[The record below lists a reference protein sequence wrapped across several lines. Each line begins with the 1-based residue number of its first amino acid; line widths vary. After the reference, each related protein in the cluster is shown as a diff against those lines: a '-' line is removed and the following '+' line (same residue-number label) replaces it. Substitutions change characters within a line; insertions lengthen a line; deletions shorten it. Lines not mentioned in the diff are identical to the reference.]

1 VPIRTRRGRAAAYRA
16 LWEWPLHS
24 PARLFL
30 VVVVVIAVAVGLSY
44 AGGSLGGSDAGSGRA
59 LSPAPSAAP
68 GTTATAAPA
77 APGQAPV
84 TELRPQ
90 SLPLSAAP
98 PVALAVADRW
108 TRAWAT
114 HPPGTTP
121 EQWSAGLAPYTTD
134 EYLAV
139 LSSVDPSNVPGS
151 QVTGPPQA
159 VDVRP
164 EAVRVQVPTDA
175 VRLELLLVQVGP
187 GDWRVSGYDRAS

>member
-1 VPIRTRRGRAAAYRA
+1 MPIRTRRGRAAAYRA

-30 VVVVVIAVAVGLSY
+30 VLAAVVAIAAGISWIGGAVGGPEPT
-44 AGGSLGGSDAGSGRA
+44 GGALG
-59 LSPAPSAAP
+59 PATTAAP
-68 GTTATAAPA
+68 GTVAPA
-77 APGQAPV
+77 PGAPPV
-84 TELRPQ
+84 TELRPRI
-90 SLPLSAAP
+90 LPLSAAP
-98 PVALAVADRW
+98 PVALAVAERW

-121 EQWSAGLAPYTTD
+121 QQWSAGLAPYTTE

-139 LSSVDPSNVPGS
+139 LAEVDPANVPGNA
-151 QVTGPPQA
+151 VTGPPEA
-159 VDVRP
+159 VEVRP

>member
-1 VPIRTRRGRAAAYRA
+1 MPIRTRRGRAAAYRA

-30 VVVVVIAVAVGLSY
+30 VVVVVIALAVGLSY
-44 AGGSLGGSDAGSGRA
+44 LSGSLGGPGHDTGRA
-59 LSPAPSAAP
+59 LGPAPSASP
-68 GTTATAAPA
+68 GTATAAP
-77 APGQAPV
+77 GQPTV

-98 PVALAVADRW
+98 PVALAVAERW
-108 TRAWAT
+108 TQAWAT

-121 EQWSAGLAPYTTD
+121 AQWSAGLAPYTTD

-139 LSSVDPSNVPGS
+139 LASVDPANVPGTR
-151 QVTGPPQA
+151 VTGPPQA

>member
-1 VPIRTRRGRAAAYRA
+1 MPIRTRRGRAAAYRA
-16 LWEWPLHS
+16 VWEWPLHS

-30 VVVVVIAVAVGLSY
+30 VVVVVIAIAVGLSY
-44 AGGSLGGSDAGSGRA
+44 LGGAGDGPGAGSGRA
-59 LSPAPSAAP
+59 LGPSTSAPD
-68 GTTATAAPA
+68 TATAAPGR
-77 APGQAPV
+77 PTI

-98 PVALAVADRW
+98 PVALAVAQRW
-108 TRAWAT
+108 TQAWAT

-121 EQWSAGLAPYTTD
+121 AQWSAGLAPYTTD

-139 LSSVDPSNVPGS
+139 LSSVDPANVPGS
-151 QVTGPPQA
+151 RVTGPPQA

>member
-1 VPIRTRRGRAAAYRA
+1 MPIRTRRGRAAAYRA

-30 VVVVVIAVAVGLSY
+30 VVVVLIALAVGLSY
-44 AGGSLGGSDAGSGRA
+44 LGGSLGGSGAGSGRA
-59 LSPAPSAAP
+59 LGPAPSATSPSSA
-68 GTTATAAPA
+68 TATAAPG
-77 APGQAPV
+77 PAPV

-90 SLPLSAAP
+90 SLPLTAAP

-121 EQWSAGLAPYTTD
+121 QQWSAGLAPYTTD

-139 LSSVDPSNVPGS
+139 LSSVDPANVPGS
-151 QVTGPPQA
+151 AVTGPPQA

>member
-1 VPIRTRRGRAAAYRA
+1 MPIRTRRGRAAAYRA

-30 VVVVVIAVAVGLSY
+30 VVVVVIAVAAGVSY
-44 AGGSLGGSDAGSGRA
+44 LGGSLGGSDGAPGRA
-59 LSPAPSAAP
+59 LGPAPSASP
-68 GTTATAAPA
+68 GTATAAPGR
-77 APGQAPV
+77 PTV

-90 SLPLSAAP
+90 SLPLSSAP
-98 PVALAVADRW
+98 PVALAVAERW
-108 TRAWAT
+108 TQAWAT

-121 EQWSAGLAPYTTD
+121 AQWSAGLAPYTTD

-139 LSSVDPSNVPGS
+139 LSSVDPANVPGTR
-151 QVTGPPQA
+151 VTGPSQA

-164 EAVRVQVPTDA
+164 DAVRVQVPTDA

>member
-24 PARLFL
+24 PARLFGVL
-30 VVVVVIAVAVGLSY
+30 VVVIALAAGVSY
-44 AGGSLGGSDAGSGRA
+44 LTGGPGGGGDGGGRA
-59 LSPAPSAAP
+59 LGPAPASAPRAAP
-68 GTTATAAPA
+68 

-84 TELRPQ
+84 TELSPRT
-90 SLPLSAAP
+90 LPLTDVP
-98 PVALAVADRW
+98 PVALAVAQRW
-108 TRAWAT
+108 TQAWAT

-121 EQWSAGLAPYTTD
+121 AQWSAGLAPYTTD

-151 QVTGPPQA
+151 RVTGPAQA
-159 VDVRP
+159 VEVRP
-164 EAVRVQVPTDA
+164 DAVRVQVPTDA

-187 GDWRVSGYDRAS
+187 GDWRVSGYDRASSG

>member
-1 VPIRTRRGRAAAYRA
+1 MPIRTRRGRAAAYRA

-30 VVVVVIAVAVGLSY
+30 VVVVAIAIVAGVSY
-44 AGGSLGGSDAGSGRA
+44 LGGSVGTPGAGSGRA
-59 LSPAPSAAP
+59 LGPAPSASP
-68 GTTATAAPA
+68 GTATAAP
-77 APGQAPV
+77 GQPTV

-98 PVALAVADRW
+98 PVALAVAERW
-108 TRAWAT
+108 TQAWAT

-121 EQWSAGLAPYTTD
+121 AQWSAGLAPYTTD

-139 LSSVDPSNVPGS
+139 LASVDPANVPGS
-151 QVTGPPQA
+151 RVTGPPQA